1 MKKKIGIS
9 YTETNFQNYL
19 NWFNKQDIKDDIEL
33 IELSFLKN
41 NTNDIYKCDGFI
53 LTGGVDVHPSLYGG
67 NLEYENKPKAFEP
80 ERDEFEE
87 KIYKYSQENKKPL
100 LGICRGLQLV
110 NVLQG
115 GQLIQ
120 DLDTDRNIK
129 HCRIEETDGK
139 HDIRIDKN
147 TLLHDIALCDSG
159 NINSAHHQAIDPDAI
174 GDNLIVNAYD
184 DCEEELIEGIEFK
197 DKTNKAFMLCVQW
210 HPERMPNKQSILSD
224 GIKNSFL
231 KAVRS
236 PSLNGS

>member
-9 YTETNFQNYL
+9 YTETNFKNYL
-19 NWFNKQDIKDDIEL
+19 NWFNKQDIQDDIEL

-41 NTNDIYKCDGFI
+41 NAEDFYKCDGFI
-53 LTGGVDVHPSLYGG
+53 LTGGIDIHPSFYRG
-67 NLEYENKPKAFEP
+67 NLEYDNKPKAFEP
-80 ERDEFEE
+80 ERDKFEE

-115 GQLIQ
+115 GKLIQ
-120 DLDTDRNIK
+120 DLKADGNTK
-129 HCRIEETDGK
+129 HCRIEEIDGQ
-139 HDIRIDKN
+139 HDIRIEKGS
-147 TLLHDIALCDSG
+147 LLYNIALCDVG

-174 GDNLIVNAYD
+174 GDNLVVNAYD
-184 DCEEELIEGIEFK
+184 DCEEKLIEGIEFK

-210 HPERMPNKQSILSD
+210 HPERMENKQSILSD

-236 PSLNGS
+236 P